1 MDVERL
7 RRDAEAGIAGAQ
19 YNFGVW
25 HLFGE
30 NGCKDSE
37 QARRWFLAAA
47 DQEFAP
53 AQSALGFLYQRAQ
66 GVTQDFSTARSWFDR
81 AARQDFPEAL
91 YCLGELLALGL
102 GGNEN
107 AAAAR
112 RCYERAA
119 KQGHSAA
126 ISQLA
131 YCEDHGIGGFADPV
145 AATRWYCKG
154 VSAGDARALFALAR
168 RYESGHTVSENR
180 VKARALYQLAEN
192 KNYPLAAER
201 GRRIADTLDEKST
214 EAANSLAA
222 EPFEIDVSD
231 AGDLTPEVPAAP
243 VNLSMKPW
251 VATIKHLITPDECA
265 HMMNIARPNLHPSRV
280 LRQVSGELAETP
292 GRTSGEMTFGDGL
305 KDLVVHNV
313 ERRLAQVAGIPVEN
327 GEALIILHY
336 HEGDEYRPHYD
347 FFDPERAG
355 TGAVLERGGQ
365 RVCTLLTYLNDVP
378 AGGETDF
385 PEAGLNV
392 APEAGM
398 GLLFFNVR
406 ADGSVDPAT
415 RHAGCPVRSGEKWL
429 ATKWFRENAIPKNQ

>member
-30 NGCKDSE
+30 SGRKDAE
-37 QARRWFLAAA
+37 QARKWLLAAA

-66 GVTQDFSTARSWFDR
+66 GVEQDFSIARSWFDR

-102 GGNEN
+102 GGNDD
-107 AAAAR
+107 ATAAR

-119 KQGHSAA
+119 KQGHPAA
-126 ISQLA
+126 VSQLA
-131 YCEDHGIGGFADPV
+131 YCDDYGIGGPADPV
-145 AATRWYCKG
+145 SATQWYSQG
-154 VSAGDARALFALAR
+154 VNAGDPRALFAMAR
-168 RYESGHTVSENR
+168 RYESGNTVPKNR
-180 VKARALYQLAEN
+180 VKARALYQLAED

-201 GRRIADTLDEKST
+201 GRRIADTLHKKSIE
-214 EAANSLAA
+214 EANCLAA
-222 EPFEIDVSD
+222 EPFEIDVPDSSNL
-231 AGDLTPEVPAAP
+231 APEVPEAP
-243 VNLSMKPW
+243 ENRSMKPL
-251 VATIKHLITPDECA
+251 VATIRHLITPDECA
-265 HMMNIARPNLHPSRV
+265 HMMNTARPNLHPSRV
-280 LRQVSGELAETP
+280 LRQASGELAETS

-313 ERRLAQVAGIPVEN
+313 ECRLAQVAGIPVEN

-336 HEGDEYRPHYD
+336 DEGDEYRPHHDY
-347 FFDPERAG
+347 FDPERAG
-355 TGAVLERGGQ
+355 TSAVLERGGQ

-385 PEAGLNV
+385 PEVGLNV

-415 RHAGCPVRSGEKWL
+415 RHAGYPVRAGEKWL
-429 ATKWFRENAIPKNQ
+429 ATKWFREHAVPK